1 MTILLFGAEGQLGR
15 ELAVSLAALGPMTA
29 LCRSHVD
36 LRTPLAAAA
45 VIRSS
50 RPQFVVNA
58 AGYTNVDAAESEP
71 ELAQR
76 INGDAVGEIAEAC
89 SSCGSHLLHFSTD
102 YVFAGTGTAPHR
114 EEDPVGPVNAYGRSK
129 LEGERQAMNAGC
141 QLTILRTS
149 WLHAP
154 RGKNFIRTV
163 LALAQTRHEI
173 SVVSDQV
180 GAPTSARWLADIA
193 SHIARRT
200 LAGDR
205 PTTRVLHATSR
216 GSASW
221 HEVAQTALSIAVEA
235 GMPSL
240 IAKNSITPITSSQLR
255 SPAVRPLNSRL
266 SIETL
271 ESTLGIECQAW
282 IDGVRETACAI
293 ARESVS

>member
-1 MTILLFGAEGQLGR
+1 MSILLFGAEGQLGR
-15 ELAVSLAALGPMTA
+15 ELAVSLAALGPVTA

-45 VIRSS
+45 VIRSR

-58 AGYTNVDAAESEP
+58 AAYTNVDAAESEQ

-89 SSCGSHLLHFSTD
+89 SSCRSHLLHFSTD

-129 LEGERQAMNAGC
+129 LEGERQAMNADC

-163 LALAQTRHEI
+163 LSLAQTRHEI
-173 SVVSDQV
+173 SVVSDQF

-193 SHIARRT
+193 SHIARRS
-200 LAGDR
+200 LAGDL
-205 PTTRVLHATSR
+205 PTPRVMHATSR
-216 GSASW
+216 GCASW
-221 HEVAQTALSIAVEA
+221 HEVAQTALAIAVDA

-240 IAKNSITPITSSQLR
+240 IAKHSITPITSSQLR
-255 SPAVRPLNSRL
+255 SSAVRPLNSRL

-271 ESTLGIECQAW
+271 ESTLAIECQAW
-282 IDGVRETACAI
+282 IDGVRETAYAI
-293 ARESVS
+293 ARESLS